1 VITSVST
8 TDTSNGSTQFEYS
21 RENAGLSLKVKV
33 SKIDDNGFVSLSI
46 DPEISVPEPAGES
59 NGVAIFNIV
68 GRSLSSGSIR
78 LRDRQTLILTG
89 VIQDQ
94 DIEIARKWPIL
105 GDLPV
110 IGQLFRST
118 DSQRSKNELVI
129 LVTPMIVDDEM
140 GGSYGYGYRPSTRE
154 ARQLMGPS

>member
-1 VITSVST
+1 M
-8 TDTSNGSTQFEYS
+8 
-21 RENAGLSLKVKV
+21 KVKV
-33 SKIDDNGFVSLSI
+33 SKIDDNGFVSLNI
-46 DPEISVPEPAGES
+46 DPEISVPELAGES

-68 GRSLSSGSIR
+68 SRSLSSGSIR

-94 DIEIARKWPIL
+94 DKEIARKWPIL

-140 GGSYGYGYRPSTRE
+140 GGSYGYGYRPSSRE
-154 ARQLMGPS
+154 ARQLMGSS

>member
-1 VITSVST
+1 M
-8 TDTSNGSTQFEYS
+8 
-21 RENAGLSLKVKV
+21 KV
-33 SKIDDNGFVSLSI
+33 SKIDDNGFVSLNI

-94 DIEIARKWPIL
+94 DKEHCQKMADL
-105 GDLPV
+105 G
-110 IGQLFRST
+110 RSPRDRT
-118 DSQRSKNELVI
+118 AVSQ
-129 LVTPMIVDDEM
+129 
-140 GGSYGYGYRPSTRE
+140 YRLS
-154 ARQLMGPS
+154 AQQK